1 VNTNN
6 YRNGRLSYMLLIV
19 VLGISLF
26 GCNGSQSSQ
35 QQAPTPAEQQKLKD
49 EQAKAQKE
57 MNTLTS
63 GMGQSL
69 SKTPTPPTTDPAAEW
84 KKTHPQK
91 QHPTTK
97 SQTQSQPAAPSSSTA
112 KPQQ

>member
-1 VNTNN
+1 VNTKN
-6 YRNGRLSYMLLIV
+6 YRNGRISYLLLVV

-26 GCNGSQSSQ
+26 GCNSSQSSQ
-35 QQAPTPAEQQKLKD
+35 QQPPTPAEQQKLKD

>member
-1 VNTNN
+1 MNTSK
-6 YRNGRLSYMLLIV
+6 YRNGCLCYLLLIV

-35 QQAPTPAEQQKLKD
+35 QHVPTPAEQQKLKD

-69 SKTPTPPTTDPAAEW
+69 SKTPTPPITDPAAEW
-84 KKTHPQK
+84 KKIHPQK

-97 SQTQSQPAAPSSSTA
+97 SQTQSQPAAPSSSTT

>member
-1 VNTNN
+1 MNTKN
-6 YRNGRLSYMLLIV
+6 YCNGRLSYMLLIV
-19 VLGISLF
+19 VLGISIF

-49 EQAKAQKE
+49 EQAKTQKE

>member
-1 VNTNN
+1 MNTRN
-6 YRNGRLSYMLLIV
+6 YCNGRLPSLLLIV
-19 VLGISLF
+19 ALGTSLF

-35 QQAPTPAEQQKLKD
+35 QQVPTPAEQQKLKD

-97 SQTQSQPAAPSSSTA
+97 SQTQSEPATPPSSTA

>member
-1 VNTNN
+1 
-6 YRNGRLSYMLLIV
+6 MFLIV

-35 QQAPTPAEQQKLKD
+35 QQVPTPAEQQKVKD

-97 SQTQSQPAAPSSSTA
+97 SQTQSEPATPPSSTA